1 MSPILGI
8 YASQNYPRIVG
19 AYESIATTT
28 VGAGGSA
35 TITFSSIPSTYQ
47 HLQLRI
53 AGSSSAVNN
62 FRMRFNSDTGSNYAV
77 HQILGTGAAISASG
91 SASQSSIN
99 LVYDNKATSTFPAV
113 AIVDVLDYADSNK
126 NKTVRALAGSE
137 QNTNDGLIMFRSGLW
152 MNTAA
157 VTSISIFL
165 DSGSYNQYSS
175 FALYG
180 IKG

>member
-1 MSPILGI
+1 MTPILGVI
-8 YASQNYPRIVG
+8 ASANQGQYIVYNN
-19 AYESIATTT
+19 YESIATTT

-77 HQILGTGAAISASG
+77 HQILGTGAAVSASG
-91 SASQSSIN
+91 SASQTSIN

-113 AIVDVLDYADSNK
+113 AIVDILDYANSNTDSNGK
-126 NKTVRALAGSE
+126 
-137 QNTNDGLIMFRSGLW
+137 
-152 MNTAA
+152 
-157 VTSISIFL
+157 
-165 DSGSYNQYSS
+165 
-175 FALYG
+175 
-180 IKG
+180 